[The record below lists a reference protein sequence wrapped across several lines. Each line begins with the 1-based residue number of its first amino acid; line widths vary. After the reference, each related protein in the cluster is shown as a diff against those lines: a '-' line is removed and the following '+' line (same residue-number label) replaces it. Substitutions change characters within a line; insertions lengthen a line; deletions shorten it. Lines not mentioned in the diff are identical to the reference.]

1 MVIPIDDETRRFLEQ
16 PYLLKLATLNRD
28 GSPQLTPLWFEYV
41 DGEFVL
47 TTAPDRLKVSNVRRD
62 DRVAACIDSPPPA
75 YRRVLIKGRARVT
88 EEGVRE
94 WTRRIA
100 ARYVPP
106 ERLAERAARL
116 LSAPRVLI
124 WLTPERIS
132 RG

>member
-1 MVIPIDDETRRFLEQ
+1 MAIETDEETRRFLKQ
-16 PYLLKLATLNRD
+16 PYLIKLATVNRD
-28 GSPQLTPLWFEYV
+28 GSPQLTPLWFEYA
-41 DGEFVL
+41 DGEIVM
-47 TTAPDRLKVSNVRRD
+47 TTAADRLKVRNVRRD
-62 DRVAACIDSPPPA
+62 NRVAACIDSPPPA

-88 EEGVRE
+88 DEGVRE

-106 ERLAERAARL
+106 ERLDERTAQL

-124 WLTPERIS
+124 WITPERIT